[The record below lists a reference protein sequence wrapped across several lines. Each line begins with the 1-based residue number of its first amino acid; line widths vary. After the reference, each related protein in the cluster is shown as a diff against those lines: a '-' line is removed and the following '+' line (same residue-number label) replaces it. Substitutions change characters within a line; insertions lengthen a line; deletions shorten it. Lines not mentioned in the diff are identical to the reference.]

1 MMDIDKNTG
10 VSQNEYGSIQQKDFK
25 VADGGDSHIM
35 SKINL
40 GLEVPQH

>member
-1 MMDIDKNTG
+1 MMDIYKSNG
-10 VSQNEYGSIQQKDFK
+10 VSHNEYGSYQQKDFK
-25 VADGGDSHIM
+25 VGEGGDSHIM